1 MKMKKIISVVTLLTL
16 GATTVSYASIDKNL
30 NKNIKVVQ
38 IGGQNI
44 YVDVAYSSLDQQ
56 RGLGGKQEIGA
67 NQGMLFVFD
76 RPGKYIFWMKDMNF
90 PIDIIWIDKNLKIV
104 YIKKDAR
111 PELFPETYEPSVNSS
126 YVIEVKSGFSDTFNV
141 KTGDNV
147 SFIYK

>member
-1 MKMKKIISVVTLLTL
+1 MFQKNILIIICVIFITSLVLF
-16 GATTVSYASIDKNL
+16 SQNKNL

-90 PIDIIWIDKNLKIV
+90 PIDIIWIDKNLKIYIQV
-104 YIKKDAR
+104 YG
-111 PELFPETYEPSVNSS
+111 
-126 YVIEVKSGFSDTFNV
+126 VI
-141 KTGDNV
+141 
-147 SFIYK
+147 